1 MTKFKFSTVSFVCI
15 MALAFAD
22 GASAAGSVRR
32 LGGTGTY
39 NGTVSA
45 ARGATSA
52 RAGSLRI
59 SPSKTRSLSTSTR
72 VNSDGTTTPT
82 ERLSLG
88 RYLGGATTVS
98 SSTPSE
104 SVPVPADVT
113 NITNQINELYEITNN
128 METEINNKQDVL
140 TAGDYILIEND
151 EVSLDI
157 TELEDYLTNNLHL
170 ENPVDI
176 RYNNTTDVLEWTK
189 DGTTWTTLLNIADLL
204 GDYVTVTDLQN
215 AINGI
220 VIPEQQQ
227 ADWAETDNTKPS
239 FIANKPT
246 NLVTT
251 DDLIDAIDGIVVPE
265 QQQSDWAETDT
276 ASTAFIQN
284 KPDLSNFATLD
295 DLNNMM
301 EGMPAAQ
308 VQADWNETSEESMA
322 FIQNKP
328 TNLATTD
335 DLTNYQV
342 KPSSGVA
349 AGKVLTYTGND
360 ANANVAA
367 SYVTVPVATAAPS
380 TVAPTGFV
388 EMWVSE

>member
-1 MTKFKFSTVSFVCI
+1 MKKFKFFTVSFMCI

-45 ARGATSA
+45 ARGTTSA

-128 METEINNKQDVL
+128 METEINN
-140 TAGDYILIEND
+140 
-151 EVSLDI
+151 I
-157 TELEDYLTNNLHL
+157 TE
-170 ENPVDI
+170 
-176 RYNNTTDVLEWTK
+176 
-189 DGTTWTTLLNIADLL
+189 
-204 GDYVTVTDLQN
+204 
-215 AINGI
+215 GI
-220 VIPEQQQ
+220 
-227 ADWAETDNTKPS
+227 
-239 FIANKPT
+239 
-246 NLVTT
+246 
-251 DDLIDAIDGIVVPE
+251 
-265 QQQSDWAETDT
+265 
-276 ASTAFIQN
+276 
-284 KPDLSNFATLD
+284 
-295 DLNNMM
+295 
-301 EGMPAAQ
+301 PAAQ
-308 VQADWNETSEESMA
+308 VQADWDETSEESMA

>member
-1 MTKFKFSTVSFVCI
+1 
-15 MALAFAD
+15 
-22 GASAAGSVRR
+22 
-32 LGGTGTY
+32 
-39 NGTVSA
+39 
-45 ARGATSA
+45 
-52 RAGSLRI
+52 
-59 SPSKTRSLSTSTR
+59 
-72 VNSDGTTTPT
+72 
-82 ERLSLG
+82 
-88 RYLGGATTVS
+88 
-98 SSTPSE
+98 
-104 SVPVPADVT
+104 
-113 NITNQINELYEITNN
+113 

-251 DDLIDAIDGIVVPE
+251 DDLIDAIDGIAMPE
-265 QQQSDWAETDT
+265 QQQADWAETDT

-295 DLNNMM
+295 DLGSIT